1 MLTNLKISTR
11 LTGVL
16 SAIALIFMLVSGLT
30 LWQMSRMDQSSRE
43 VSENWL
49 PSITAVEELKSDVL
63 KIRLAEFNH
72 VLATD
77 ASAKIAIEAAS
88 KDQLSEMQ
96 TLIKRYSGLISSPEE
111 QKMFDAFSADW
122 AQYLRLHDQLLDLS
136 RKNETAAATALLE
149 GESKRLRAQVSGSL
163 EQLVKMNF
171 EGSAKAKVT
180 IADAYTTSKA
190 VTLTFSIL
198 GLCVVVAGG
207 YWLIRSITQPLQQ
220 AVEAVELVAAGDLS
234 GHIDVSGKDEIGVL
248 LGALVRMKEN
258 LVRLVQDVRQNSES
272 VATASSQI
280 AQGNQDLSSRTE
292 EQASALQQTAATME
306 ELGTTV
312 RNNADSARH
321 ANQLAQNASTVANQ
335 GGAVV
340 NQVVATMQGIND
352 SSRKIGDIISVIDG
366 IAFQTNILALNAAVE
381 AARAGEQGRGFAVVA
396 GEVRTLAQRSAEAA
410 KEIKTLIGHSVEQ
423 VTQGSILVDQAGK
436 TMDEIM
442 HAIQRVSDIVEE
454 ITSASQEQ
462 STGVQ
467 QVGDAVGQMDQA
479 TQQNAALVEESAAA
493 AESLKIQAQQLVKAV
508 STFKLAQDAGRVAS
522 GATSAG
528 TGSAMFKP
536 KAVYRPVSSITAPSS
551 KAKVV
556 HAKPV
561 PAVTRTPAPPVSSLP
576 TPSKEAVKPSVAK
589 STDAIEFFEPRTETT
604 PPPVATPPRAAQVNA
619 ASAKPAVVT
628 AAAENDDWETF

>member
-30 LWQMSRMDQSSRE
+30 LWQMSRMDESSRE

-49 PSITAVEELKSDVL
+49 PSIEAVEELKSELLDF
-63 KIRLAEFNH
+63 RLAEFNH

-77 ASAKIAIEAAS
+77 ASAKLAAEDAS
-88 KDQLSEMQ
+88 KTQLTQMQ
-96 TLIKRYSGLISSPEE
+96 TTIKQYSGLISSPEE
-111 QKMFDAFSADW
+111 QKLFDAFAADW

-136 RKNETAAATALLE
+136 RKNETAAATALLD
-149 GESKRLRAQVSGSL
+149 GETKRLRGQLSGSL
-163 EQLVKMNF
+163 EQLVKINVD
-171 EGSAKAKVT
+171 GSTKAKVA
-180 IADAYTTSKA
+180 IDEAYTTSKA
-190 VTLTFSIL
+190 VTLTFAIL

-207 YWLIRSITQPLQQ
+207 YWLVRSITQPLQI

-234 GHIDVSGKDEIGVL
+234 GRIDVSSKDEIGVL
-248 LGALVRMKEN
+248 LGALARMKDN

-423 VTQGSILVDQAGK
+423 VTQGSVLVDQAGK

-467 QVGDAVGQMDQA
+467 QVGEAVGQMDQA

-493 AESLKIQAQQLVKAV
+493 AESLRTQAQQLVKAV
-508 STFKLAQDAGRVAS
+508 STFKLAQDAGRGVS
-522 GATSAG
+522 GAASAG
-528 TGSAMFKP
+528 AVSAMAKP
-536 KAVYRPVSSITAPSS
+536 KAAYRPVSSPTASSS
-551 KAKVV
+551 KVKAVKAKTEPV
-556 HAKPV
+556 ATPV
-561 PAVTRTPAPPVSSLP
+561 PAP
-576 TPSKEAVKPSVAK
+576 TKDAFKPSVAK
-589 STDAIEFFEPRTETT
+589 APEASEFFEPQAVTT
-604 PPPVATPPRAAQVNA
+604 PAPVATPPRAAQATA

-628 AAAENDDWETF
+628 SAAENDDWETF